1 MKKTST
7 TNILAKIF
15 KKTPEKKVKKKT
27 KPKVAKKS
35 TPPKAKVVKKNIPVK
50 KTKTKKVTAT
60 KIKKNLKTVSKKAA
74 PEKVEIKT
82 DNLRISKSN
91 EVKPEIK
98 KVKKQET
105 EKREYKVKDYVVY
118 PKHGV
123 GQITEF
129 KKINIGGIDVETYV
143 LKFEKDKA
151 NGMVP
156 VNKQSHLRPLA
167 TINQVNKCISI
178 LKSKPKIKRSM
189 WSRRAQEY
197 EAKISSGKIYELAE
211 VVRDLNKGDD
221 LMVDQSYS
229 ERQLFEKAYERILS
243 EFQIVMGVSLEDTQK
258 KLDKALKRN
267 LEGQPK
273 TIAAPTKIKDPAADP
288 DADSVQ
294 ITDTEN
300 LTSGDQLQAV
310 ERVLKRT
317 RGIASYEIISEKK
330 LIGLLEPW
338 LGTGNVTADL
348 PIPVMIDVILNP
360 EKRFNEKGLRI
371 ELSAVAPGAK
381 LDTHG
386 RWRQNLERGLQT
398 MRILAGLIL
407 MLVTIATATV
417 IIFATRAGL
426 GTNKETV
433 EVLHLI
439 GAHDKFISRQF
450 ERQFLTL
457 SLLSCIIGYGAAAGI
472 FHMLFILMTDM
483 EDMQFYLLLLGVPFL
498 SILMTWLI
506 IRNFVIR
513 TLAKAL

>member
-1 MKKTST
+1 MKSIKMKKTSS

-15 KKTPEKKVKKKT
+15 KKTPATKVKNKVVTKVTKKPKSKVAKKNSSKAKPKAT
-27 KPKVAKKS
+27 KPKVVKSTAKKKLKSS
-35 TPPKAKVVKKNIPVK
+35 TKNPVTEK
-50 KTKTKKVTAT
+50 SEVT
-60 KIKKNLKTVSKKAA
+60 N
-74 PEKVEIKT
+74 
-82 DNLRISKSN
+82 NLRISKSN

-105 EKREYKVKDYVVY
+105 EKKEYKVKDYVVY

-243 EFQIVMGVSLEDTQK
+243 EFQIVMDVSLEDTQK

-267 LEGQPK
+267 LEGQAK
-273 TIAAPTKIKDPAADP
+273 EIAAPTKLAEP
-288 DADSVQ
+288 DAPGNEPATTDSK
-294 ITDTEN
+294 D
-300 LTSGDQLQAV
+300 
-310 ERVLKRT
+310 
-317 RGIASYEIISEKK
+317 
-330 LIGLLEPW
+330 
-338 LGTGNVTADL
+338 
-348 PIPVMIDVILNP
+348 
-360 EKRFNEKGLRI
+360 
-371 ELSAVAPGAK
+371 
-381 LDTHG
+381 
-386 RWRQNLERGLQT
+386 
-398 MRILAGLIL
+398 
-407 MLVTIATATV
+407 
-417 IIFATRAGL
+417 
-426 GTNKETV
+426 
-433 EVLHLI
+433 
-439 GAHDKFISRQF
+439 
-450 ERQFLTL
+450 
-457 SLLSCIIGYGAAAGI
+457 
-472 FHMLFILMTDM
+472 
-483 EDMQFYLLLLGVPFL
+483 
-498 SILMTWLI
+498 
-506 IRNFVIR
+506 
-513 TLAKAL
+513 